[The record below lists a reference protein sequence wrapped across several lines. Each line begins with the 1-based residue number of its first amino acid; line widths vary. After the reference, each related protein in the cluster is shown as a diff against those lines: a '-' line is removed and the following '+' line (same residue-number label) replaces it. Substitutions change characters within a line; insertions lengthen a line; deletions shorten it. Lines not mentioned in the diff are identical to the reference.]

1 MRSSELDVLSSC
13 LLNREHIFKMLQYDR
28 GIFQSPDL
36 QQCRDAIA
44 GLYADGL
51 VVDLPAFHA
60 KVKADYKKVDI
71 DNIVSDLMRRGSCL
85 NIDYVLDK
93 MAENLKRL
101 RLHDEAVDL
110 VNALEKND
118 LNYDEIIDRLIEE
131 RSADTAKKHTDLLTY
146 LNDNDLDEIFKSIS
160 YVPTGVGPLDEKI
173 DGFYGGQFVL
183 IAARPGV
190 GKTSLALEIA
200 ESGNKSVLFFSL
212 EMVKQEIYAKILA
225 RHTSIDSRRIMRNIL
240 NDVERLRLIKKHD
253 ELKKSIRLILFDTEM
268 NLKTLV
274 YYINHFV
281 RHKKPDMVVVDYIQL
296 IYGAPGENEN
306 VRISTI
312 SRTLKLLAM
321 KHKIPVVALSQLS
334 RSSARENRAPQLQD
348 LRGSGSLEQDANIV
362 IFLHENEEGR
372 TEIVV
377 AKNRMG
383 RVGKVLGL
391 DFEKSYSR
399 FADVGVG

>member
-1 MRSSELDVLSSC
+1 
-13 LLNREHIFKMLQYDR
+13 MLQHDR

-51 VVDLPAFHA
+51 VVDLPAFYA

-93 MAENLKRL
+93 MAENVKRL
-101 RLHDEAVDL
+101 RLHDEAKDL

-240 NDVERLRLIKKHD
+240 NDVERLRLIKKHE
-253 ELKKSIRLILFDTEM
+253 ELKKSIRLMLFDTEM

>member
-1 MRSSELDVLSSC
+1 M
-13 LLNREHIFKMLQYDR
+13 
-28 GIFQSPDL
+28 
-36 QQCRDAIA
+36 
-44 GLYADGL
+44 
-51 VVDLPAFHA
+51 
-60 KVKADYKKVDI
+60 
-71 DNIVSDLMRRGSCL
+71 
-85 NIDYVLDK
+85 
-93 MAENLKRL
+93 
-101 RLHDEAVDL
+101 
-110 VNALEKND
+110 
-118 LNYDEIIDRLIEE
+118 
-131 RSADTAKKHTDLLTY
+131 
-146 LNDNDLDEIFKSIS
+146 
-160 YVPTGVGPLDEKI
+160 
-173 DGFYGGQFVL
+173 
-183 IAARPGV
+183 
-190 GKTSLALEIA
+190 
-200 ESGNKSVLFFSL
+200 FFSL

-240 NDVERLRLIKKHD
+240 NDVERLRLIKKHE
-253 ELKKSIRLILFDTEM
+253 ELKKSIRLMLFDTEM